1 LSGIGFERGGLP
13 RQGRTAAVLIL
24 PIGLPNSSSSGLNS
38 SSSGLNSSSS
48 GLPGGSVKFRT
59 TLNGHTFSDGRVA
72 ADPPATPEDD
82 EKCKRFRQ
90 NENRR
95 ELIWI
100 SDGDRVRL

>member
-24 PIGLPNSSSSGLNS
+24 PIGLPNS

-95 ELIWI
+95 ANGGKLVIA
-100 SDGDRVRL
+100 RLAAQ